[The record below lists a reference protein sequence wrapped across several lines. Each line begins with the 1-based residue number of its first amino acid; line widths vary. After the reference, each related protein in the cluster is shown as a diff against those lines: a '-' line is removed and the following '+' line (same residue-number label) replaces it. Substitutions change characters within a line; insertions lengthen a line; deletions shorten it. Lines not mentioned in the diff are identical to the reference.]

1 MPTAESNSFSF
12 LGLPAEL
19 RNKVYDFAIAGTDET
34 HAHMFRAEMVHV
46 LRLPCKC
53 QGDVAR
59 KSSIGLISACQQIR
73 TEFRPLFYKK
83 WHAMVGFSDLL
94 RFLDTFAPEDISFPP
109 LQHITVRL
117 QDHDW
122 DLQKWNLLPL
132 LRAQKRIPNTTW
144 QFNPILDEHLGQA
157 SAVGFTCDFLDY
169 IRILHKLGFLD
180 KLELHHC
187 SALYFTRLAEDQN
200 VNTIHLDSPTLYDGG
215 WKIVLQNETGILTPA
230 EQSKV
235 LGYCKILSGL
245 LLSDLEVGD
254 ERQGPTEVHVRVSSS
269 EDDTSTEYVLQAGGA
284 TMVNTPLNK
293 KLHNGIQVG

>member
-1 MPTAESNSFSF
+1 
-12 LGLPAEL
+12 
-19 RNKVYDFAIAGTDET
+19 
-34 HAHMFRAEMVHV
+34 MFRTEMVHV

-132 LRAQKRIPNTTW
+132 LRAQKRILNTTW
-144 QFNPILDEHLGQA
+144 QFNPVLDEHLGQA